1 VLLVVNQERA
11 DVPLVRRTVD
21 ELRRSGGNVLGVVL
35 SRARERRGSLLAPDD
50 ESVFILEELGR

>member
-1 VLLVVNQERA
+1 VNQERA

-35 SRARERRGSLLAPDD
+35 SRARERHGSLLAPDD
-50 ESVFILEELGR
+50 ESVFIFEELGR